1 MYQRVLWGFIPAAGR
16 GWKQDGQR
24 KKISCDAVPKKGSAE
39 SPGDVE
45 LG

>member
-1 MYQRVLWGFIPAAGR
+1 MAGR
-16 GWKQDGQR
+16 GWKQGGDGSRMGQR
-24 KKISCDAVPKKGSAE
+24 KKISCDAVPKKLSAE